1 MAQDELTPGQTAG
14 DGPAPP
20 QAIPPVIVAPVAPLI
35 LTARA
40 QLALPYPGFG
50 MAILMVVAVVVVQF
64 LLAVPIEIVG
74 AIVLKLA
81 PGTLTQHPLVVGA
94 VNFISIGLVIAA
106 GVLLNR
112 APLRTIFPMTRV
124 RGALFAPIILT
135 TLGAGILL
143 SEVDNAVRWVLP
155 MPQWLM
161 QAFQSLFLGGTCL
174 WGTVLTMVV
183 VAPVTEELFM
193 RGLVFRGLLNRYG
206 VVTAVLVSSF
216 LFALL
221 HLNPWQFISAAA
233 LGVLF
238 AWWFWETRSLVPCLV
253 GHALTNAMVVLLPH
267 LPVKIPGFNTPPPAV
282 EFQPWWFDLSGLALA
297 AIGVWWFK
305 HVVGKRGARTDTAN

>member
-1 MAQDELTPGQTAG
+1 MAPGETTPDQFPR

-20 QAIPPVIVAPVAPLI
+20 QAIPPVIAVPAAPPVSS
-35 LTARA
+35 ARA
-40 QLALPYPGFG
+40 QLALPYPGLG

-81 PGTLTQHPLVVGA
+81 PGKLTQNPLVVGA

-112 APLRTIFPMTRV
+112 APLRTIFPMTPVRV
-124 RGALFAPIILT
+124 ALFAPIILT

-143 SEVDNAVRWVLP
+143 SEVDNAFRWVLP
-155 MPQWLM
+155 MPEWLM
-161 QAFQSLFLGGTCL
+161 QAFQSLFMGGTCF

-183 VAPVTEELFM
+183 VAPVTEELLV
-193 RGLVFRGLLNRYG
+193 RGLIFRGLLNRYSAI
-206 VVTAVLVSSF
+206 TAVLLSSL

-238 AWWFWETRSLVPCLV
+238 AWWFWETRSLVPCLA
-253 GHALTNAMVVLLPH
+253 GHALTNAMVVTLPH
-267 LPVKIPGFNTPPPAV
+267 LPVQIPGFNTPPPAV
-282 EFQPWWFDLSGLALA
+282 EFQPWWLDLTGLALA
-297 AIGVWWFK
+297 LLGIWWFERLVRK
-305 HVVGKRGARTDTAN
+305 PGATVAER